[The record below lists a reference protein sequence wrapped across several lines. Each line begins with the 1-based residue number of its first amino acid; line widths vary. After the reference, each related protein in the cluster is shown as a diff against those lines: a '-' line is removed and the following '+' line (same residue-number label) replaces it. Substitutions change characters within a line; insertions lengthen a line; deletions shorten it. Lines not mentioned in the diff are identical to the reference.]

1 MTNVK
6 HDSWFRLRVPLC
18 VLVEYK
24 GVVGLVVD
32 VDGGVGSV
40 NGHSNNDNGSIN
52 NTNSS
57 KSISLSRELRHKY
70 KQ

>member
-1 MTNVK
+1 MTNIK
-6 HDSWFRLRVPLC
+6 HDSLFRLRVPLS

-32 VDGGVGSV
+32 INGGVGSV
-40 NGHSNNDNGSIN
+40 NGHSNNDGNTIN

-57 KSISLSRELRHKY
+57 KSISLSR
-70 KQ
+70 